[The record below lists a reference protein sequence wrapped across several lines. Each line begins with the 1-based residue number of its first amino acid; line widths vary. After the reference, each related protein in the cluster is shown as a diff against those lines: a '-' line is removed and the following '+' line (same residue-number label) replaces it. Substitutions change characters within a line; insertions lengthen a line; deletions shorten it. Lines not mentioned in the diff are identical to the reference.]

1 MKDSPI
7 HVLRALSLGLCLR
20 RVSILLLLSQEE
32 MGIMRLT
39 RATGQYRQL
48 ITNDLRALLDK
59 KLVSKADK
67 KGRVIYYATSPYGHK
82 VLELLKSPLELAPL
96 EKDLNGAQK

>member
-1 MKDSPI
+1 MQDGQI

-20 RVSILLLLSQEE
+20 RVAILLLLSQGE

-48 ITNDLRALLDK
+48 ITNDLSALLEKGMVAKSDK
-59 KLVSKADK
+59 R
-67 KGRVIYYATSPYGHK
+67 GRVTLYITSPYGLK
-82 VLELLKSPLELAPL
+82 VLELLTHPLELIPI
-96 EKDLNGAQK
+96 EQKQ

>member
-20 RVSILLLLSQEE
+20 RVSILLLLSQEK

-48 ITNDLRALLDK
+48 ITNDLTALLDK

-67 KGRVIYYATSPYGHK
+67 NGRVTMYETSPYGLK
-82 VLELLKSPLELAPL
+82 VLELLEHPLELTPV
-96 EKDLNGAQK
+96 EK

>member
-1 MKDSPI
+1 MKDEPI

-20 RVSILLLLSQEE
+20 RVAILLLLSQEE

-48 ITNDLRALLDK
+48 ITNDLTALLK
-59 KLVSKADK
+59 KRLVAKADK
-67 KGRVIYYATSPYGHK
+67 RGRVILYTTSPYGHK
-82 VLELLKSPLELAPL
+82 VLELLQHPLELAPI
-96 EKDLNGAQK
+96 EKP

>member
-1 MKDSPI
+1 MKDAEI

-20 RVSILLLLSQEE
+20 RVAILLLLSQGE

-48 ITNDLRALLDK
+48 ITNDLSALLDK
-59 KLVSKADK
+59 GMVAKADK
-67 KGRVIYYATSPYGHK
+67 RGRVTLYVTSPYGAK
-82 VLELLKSPLELAPL
+82 VLELLTHPLELVPL
-96 EKDLNGAQK
+96 DQKVESATI

>member
-1 MKDSPI
+1 MYGFFTLMKDSPI

-20 RVSILLLLSQEE
+20 RVSILLLLGQER

-48 ITNDLRALLDK
+48 ITNDLTALLEK
-59 KLVSKADK
+59 RLVARAGKI
-67 KGRVIYYATSPYGHK
+67 GRVTMYETSPYGHK
-82 VLELLKSPLELAPL
+82 VLELLQHPLELSPV
-96 EKDLNGAQK
+96 E